1 MLKPRDEVE
10 GVPSLQGEVDRKVLL
25 QAMLPLVM
33 YQYMELLM
41 MLSLSMMLLLEMML
55 SLP

>member
-1 MLKPRDEVE
+1 ME
-10 GVPSLQGEVDRKVLL
+10 GVPRLQGEVDRKVLL

-33 YQYMELLM
+33 YQYRELLV
-41 MLSLSMMLLLEMML
+41 MLPLSMMLLLEMML